1 VQLGLW
7 RGDLTLQNLRL
18 RSDALERLVL
28 LTPLSVHEGSLGHI
42 HLQVHYPPLFLS
54 HTHVDASMWRCL
66 MHPPVQCCADPM
78 GQPDDGSGAAGGQGG
93 AAVCGAAGH
102 RAGTHAQGRRT
113 TSTRQVCV

>member
-42 HLQVHYPPLFLS
+42 HLQVHYPLLPLS
-54 HTHVDASMWRCL
+54 HTYVYASAAL
-66 MHPPVQCCADPM
+66 SHASTCAMLCRSP
-78 GQPDDGSGAAGGQGG
+78 GAA
-93 AAVCGAAGH
+93 
-102 RAGTHAQGRRT
+102 
-113 TSTRQVCV
+113 

>member
-1 VQLGLW
+1 MQLGLW

-54 HTHVDASMWRCL
+54 HTC
-66 MHPPVQCCADPM
+66 P
-78 GQPDDGSGAAGGQGG
+78 SGAVSCIHLCN
-93 AAVCGAAGH
+93 AVQIPWGSLTTG
-102 RAGTHAQGRRT
+102 RARLVVKGVRLCVAPRDIGLGPMPKAVAQQVHAR
-113 TSTRQVCV
+113 